1 MVLKHTSN
9 LQFNKQIEMP
19 LHMSKNIF
27 YTNKNAQFSYGLI
40 RAIPVETASN
50 GKDCVCKKVFQMSCA
65 INIVNAVQVNT
76 GNALHEAAKHELKY

>member
-1 MVLKHTSN
+1 MVLNHTSN
-9 LQFNKQIEMP
+9 LQFNKQIGMP

-50 GKDCVCKKVFQMSCA
+50 GKDCVCKKTFPNVMC
-65 INIVNAVQVNT
+65 N
-76 GNALHEAAKHELKY
+76 KYCQCCSGEHWQ